1 MTSISTN
8 ITTLKQKLSAIKELG
23 KSYCITISAFG
34 NLLYILNEG
43 IGFYVLLVPNKKL
56 TEQLS
61 HQILQIN
68 GWTEK
73 FALTNYHKSFEL
85 YSTDMIPIEIE
96 NIFINILKIPT
107 TRKWC
112 FDVNSG
118 MMIVKDNVLAL
129 DAASRREIN
138 KARANSPLRK
148 IIKLLV
154 YPFSNNL
161 RVSITWTIIL
171 NALIVFNNRLM
182 NTESNYKIFLL
193 TIVMGLLFYVGLRL
207 KFPDRN

>member
-8 ITTLKQKLSAIKELG
+8 IATLRQNLLAIKEMG
-23 KSYCITISAFG
+23 ESYCITISAFG
-34 NLLYILNEG
+34 NLLYILNDG
-43 IGFYVLLVPNKKL
+43 IEFYVLLVPNKKL
-56 TEQLS
+56 TQQLS

-73 FALTNYHKSFEL
+73 FSLTNYHKSFEL
-85 YSTDMIPIEIE
+85 YSIDMIPSEIE
-96 NIFINILKIPT
+96 NILIDILKIPT

-118 MMIVKDNVLAL
+118 MMLVKDNVLAL

-138 KARANSPLRK
+138 KARTNSPLRK

-154 YPFSNNL
+154 YPFTSNL
-161 RVSITWTIIL
+161 RLSITWTIIL
-171 NALIVFNNRLM
+171 GAFIVLNNKLM
-182 NTESNYKIFLL
+182 NTTSDYKIFLL
-193 TIVMGLLFYVGLRL
+193 TIVMGLVFYVGLQL
-207 KFPDRN
+207 KFPDRK